1 MPACVMFG
9 HSPCGGRLQNHHLVP
24 QQRLKRRHATL
35 KAEERRGGPKPWPLS
50 RALKDQRLIVD
61 ICAHHHINLVEQRR
75 LYVDPRDVPAGAM
88 DAVREYGLSGYLKGT
103 PLEDLPLPG
112 PSNGEVLDGDHG
124 QSSAA

>member
-1 MPACVMFG
+1 MAACVMYG
-9 HSPCGGRLQNHHLVP
+9 HGPCGGRLQNHHLCP
-24 QQRLKRRHATL
+24 QSRIKRRHRSL

-50 RALKDQRLIVD
+50 QALKDLRLQVE
-61 ICAHHHINLVEQRR
+61 ICKRHHELVEWRR
-75 LYVDPRDVPAGAM
+75 VYVDPRDIPAGAM
-88 DAVREYGLSGYLKGT
+88 DAVLEYGLSGYLKGT